1 MLKLIYTFD
10 HAVNSRCYGRCYV
23 SKLEPLCTFLK
34 FHTYLEVNSARLLPV
49 LTKERGGSN
58 IGFVHPASHHLFLL
72 HPAIPPNETF
82 PSRSRLLVLVNMQ
95 LM

>member
-1 MLKLIYTFD
+1 MTDDVIHSTQYYIKYINRTILANLQHRPLKL
-10 HAVNSRCYGRCYV
+10 GR
-23 SKLEPLCTFLK
+23 LI
-34 FHTYLEVNSARLLPV
+34 V
-49 LTKERGGSN
+49 LRGSN
-58 IGFVHPASHHLFLL
+58 IGFVHPASHHFFLL